1 MALASIFGPLGRA
14 RRRAKDLLRQAR
26 VLMRRASG
34 KLSTEQ
40 QLALDGAVAQTRA
53 ALRQN
58 NFEALVDK
66 SARLEKLMGKHL
78 GLYQRSSW
86 LESAESIGYAVI
98 VALLLRSVVLEAFK
112 IPSGSMIPTLAVGD
126 QIFVNKYIYGPRI
139 PFTSL
144 RPIAFMSPKR
154 GDVVVFVCPI
164 EPHEDYIKRIVGIG
178 GDEVAVRDGVVFIN
192 GEAMQQQALGT
203 VSHWDKD
210 ATGEQW
216 RAFSARAYRE
226 TLGEHTFI
234 TLQDSDIR
242 HHAADFGPHVVPE
255 GHVFVMGDN
264 RDHSYDSRAWGP
276 VPIDHILGRSMFV
289 WWSWGHDGAQLQR
302 LGTWID

>member
-1 MALASIFGPLGRA
+1 MAWMSLFGPLGRA
-14 RRRAKDLLRQAR
+14 RRRAKDLLREAKI
-26 VLMRRASG
+26 LMRRAA
-34 KLSTEQ
+34 KRLPAEQ
-40 QLALDGAVAQTRA
+40 QFALDQAILQLRA
-53 ALRQN
+53 ALVRN
-58 NFEALVDK
+58 EYEAIVDK
-66 SARLEKLMGKHL
+66 SARLEKLMGRFL
-78 GLYQRSSW
+78 SSYQRASW

-98 VALLLRSVVLEAFK
+98 VALILRSLVLEAFK

-126 QIFVNKYIYGPRI
+126 QIFVNKYVYGPRI

-144 RPIAFMSPKR
+144 RPLSFAKPKR
-154 GDVVVFVCPI
+154 GEVVVFVCPI
-164 EPHEDYIKRIVGIG
+164 EPHEDYIKRIVGIA
-178 GDEVAVRDGVVFIN
+178 GDEVAVRDGVVFLN
-192 GEAMQQQALGT
+192 GAALPHEPLGT

-226 TLGEHTFI
+226 TVGEHTFV

-289 WWSWGHDGAQLQR
+289 WWSWGHDGARFNR